1 MLFRLTFTHAA
12 GIEGSTT
19 VKLMLQIKF
28 LFLGNCDHWPIFYVF
43 TIHLFIF
50 VQQYRIHFQLK
61 RIFDLNGEEINHRVS
76 SSWIN
81 CKFHQ
86 SGLLFQTALNNPAV
100 LENRHNPLAS
110 PLRLRIRAKKPSKI
124 RDTGALKKN
133 RFQNIFLWAVVTP
146 D

>member
-76 SSWIN
+76 SNS
-81 CKFHQ
+81 
-86 SGLLFQTALNNPAV
+86 L
-100 LENRHNPLAS
+100 
-110 PLRLRIRAKKPSKI
+110 
-124 RDTGALKKN
+124 
-133 RFQNIFLWAVVTP
+133 
-146 D
+146 